1 MYVGHLKPDV
11 DWGSVG
17 NALTYRRAVESLMGL
32 GRSKQKH
39 IKNYHRISTVVMAGV
54 PGRRSDL
61 VFFFDQL
68 RKGGGLMAAGNTPAG
83 ASRIAI
89 FISSC

>member
-1 MYVGHLKPDV
+1 MISWYVALVTLFVCYGLYMYVGHLKPDV

-39 IKNYHRISTVVMAGV
+39 MNYRI
-54 PGRRSDL
+54 PL
-61 VFFFDQL
+61 L
-68 RKGGGLMAAGNTPAG
+68 
-83 ASRIAI
+83 
-89 FISSC
+89 